1 MNNYSRGV
9 KRTCPHCELKFFD
22 MNREKLE
29 CPRCKNEII
38 IEALMRKTP
47 ASKNAA
53 LHINKKE
60 EQSLDTKYIEEDM
73 ENIEDDDINDE
84 DDNSTIVNID
94 E

>member
-1 MNNYSRGV
+1 MNNYPRGV

-60 EQSLDTKYIEEDM
+60 VQSLDTKYIEEDISLVKV
-73 ENIEDDDINDE
+73 EPIQ
-84 DDNSTIVNID
+84 
-94 E
+94 